1 MVRASLKRKPEP
13 RRTSG
18 ALQRTLVVGVVK
30 SCDLVGG
37 LGNKATVRIAWTSQY
52 VITSHPLD
60 IVGATHC
67 RRERRA
73 CGRVPPDKH
82 THDRGTRPKSKVE
95 LFKRGEGYKSKKGIL
110 EYTL

>member
-1 MVRASLKRKPEP
+1 MN
-13 RRTSG
+13 G
-18 ALQRTLVVGVVK
+18 AQQRTLVVGVVK

-37 LGNKATVRIAWTSQY
+37 LGNKATVKIAWTSQY

-73 CGRVPPDKH
+73 CGRVPPIEVPDQSQKSNFL
-82 THDRGTRPKSKVE
+82 RGGGVD
-95 LFKRGEGYKSKKGIL
+95 F
-110 EYTL
+110 

>member
-1 MVRASLKRKPEP
+1 MARASLKKKPEP

-37 LGNKATVRIAWTSQY
+37 LGNKATVKIAWTSQY

-60 IVGATHC
+60 IVGATHY

-73 CGRVPPDKH
+73 CGRVPPIEVPDQSQKSNFLKGG
-82 THDRGTRPKSKVE
+82 RGINQ
-95 LFKRGEGYKSKKGIL
+95 KKGS
-110 EYTL
+110 